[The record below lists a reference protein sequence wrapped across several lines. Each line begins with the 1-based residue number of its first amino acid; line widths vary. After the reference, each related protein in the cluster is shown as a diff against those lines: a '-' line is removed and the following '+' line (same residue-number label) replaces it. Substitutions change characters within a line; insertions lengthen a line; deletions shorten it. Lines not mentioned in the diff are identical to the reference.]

1 MNVEFLN
8 NLKRKTSWVKEK
20 MKQNFWLKT
29 KEYAKWNFS
38 GSLKGVNKD
47 ISGKDNKNE
56 AGFMI
61 LIPDKVESIIKLRN
75 GDKQGIW

>member
-8 NLKRKTSWVKEK
+8 NLKKDLLGQKK
-20 MKQNFWLKT
+20 KKQNFWLKT
-29 KEYAKWNFS
+29 KKYVKWNFS

-61 LIPDKVESIIKLRN
+61 LIPDKVESIIKWRN
-75 GDKQGIW
+75 GD

>member
-1 MNVEFLN
+1 
-8 NLKRKTSWVKEK
+8 

-29 KEYAKWNFS
+29 KEYVKWNFS
-38 GSLKGVNKD
+38 GSLKSENKH

-61 LIPDKVESIIKLRN
+61 LIPDKVESIIKRSN
-75 GDKQGIW
+75 GD